1 MRRETGTYL
10 SPGSRR
16 YGKHWVPQIFTKRIG
31 SPVQSSECSPL
42 AKLPTWAAR
51 WVSSGCPQDP
61 GRSLGL
67 SCLPTLDLVL
77 NLFPLPASSP
87 PLLIFPM
94 APMCLSAGITL
105 TNAFTHFPQKSA
117 LQAAAPLVLEAKTLQ
132 RHPRQGEE
140 EILARSPV
148 ARGRGASL
156 GYPSARVSCA
166 LLTLVSRDQSRSLGY
181 PEAEALAYLHQ
192 EGSRLRSWFQKT
204 PQGDPQTQ
212 KDLKRRPRT

>member
-1 MRRETGTYL
+1 MPPR
-10 SPGSRR
+10 SRQKFR
-16 YGKHWVPQIFTKRIG
+16 PFLPPHAGPC
-31 SPVQSSECSPL
+31 SEPVS
-42 AKLPTWAAR
+42 T
-51 WVSSGCPQDP
+51 
-61 GRSLGL
+61 
-67 SCLPTLDLVL
+67 
-77 NLFPLPASSP
+77 ASQRP

-156 GYPSARVSCA
+156 GHPSARVSCA

-204 PQGDPQTQ
+204 PQETPRPRRTSRGGLGPKDPQILR
-212 KDLKRRPRT
+212 DPKRVVQM